1 MKKKNKVLAREIAD
15 AITYKEKYLESLKQD
30 TVSGARQEPAKYLSE
45 DPDVMLFNQIQDLVA
60 GEKLFLDPNLDR
72 QMLVDRL
79 GVSKERIG
87 AAFAKGSPYKS
98 LIEYLND
105 CRLPYAAKLLTERP
119 DLSVTDV
126 AHESGFAN
134 ADTLGRNFKVKYALT
149 PTEYREQ
156 Q

>member
-1 MKKKNKVLAREIAD
+1 
-15 AITYKEKYLESLKQD
+15 
-30 TVSGARQEPAKYLSE
+30 
-45 DPDVMLFNQIQDLVA
+45 MLFNQIQDLVA

-119 DLSVTDV
+119 DLSVADV